1 MTEIVSV
8 DQKSFIL
15 EEKSQG
21 MFIVTSDKFEMGVS
35 GEILYFITNFNFNFF
50 FCITFYFVLI
60 LRSFRRNVKITIF
73 MDCIH

>member
-15 EEKSQG
+15 EKKSQG

-50 FCITFYFVLI
+50 FALLFI
-60 LRSFRRNVKITIF
+60 LY
-73 MDCIH
+73 

>member
-15 EEKSQG
+15 KEKSQG

-35 GEILYFITNFNFNFF
+35 GEIL
-50 FCITFYFVLI
+50 
-60 LRSFRRNVKITIF
+60 IF
-73 MDCIH
+73 HYTDIKKFQEKC

>member
-50 FCITFYFVLI
+50 FALLFI
-60 LRSFRRNVKITIF
+60 LY
-73 MDCIH
+73 